1 MPTAGRA
8 IFAQQPLLDTQRRLA
23 YAPLNADPYYETH
36 ATLGQYIAFKHP
48 DTFNELETAVKNLLG
63 GAAGPPEKQAIKTI
77 FDKLKKIVPV
87 RFENQ
92 INKLGNGGK
101 DDYEQLIF
109 GKLRFIGICV
119 EDNLSNADRRWWS
132 QTGIV
137 QITTCVQGVATVV
150 VTTEDGHLAAFEIF
164 APLEPAVWDCATNQL
179 VKQPTPPAERRYHV
193 IGTILTVGV
202 TEVNVLI
209 DTTTT

>member
-1 MPTAGRA
+1 MPLAGRA
-8 IFAQQPLLDTQRRLA
+8 IFAQQPLIDTQRRLA
-23 YAPLNADPYYETH
+23 YAPLNADPYYETN

-48 DTFNELETAVKNLLG
+48 DKFKDLNDAVEALLGPTAGPAQKQAVK
-63 GAAGPPEKQAIKTI
+63 TI
-77 FDKLKKIVPV
+77 LDDLKPIVPV
-87 RFENQ
+87 RFEKQ
-92 INKLGNGGK
+92 IDKIGNGGK

-132 QTGIV
+132 QTGII

-150 VTTEDGHLAAFEIF
+150 VTTETGNLAAFEIF
-164 APLEPAVWDCATNQL
+164 APLEPAVWDCSTNQL
-179 VKQPTPPAERRYHV
+179 VKKPAAPMGRRYYV

-202 TEVNVLI
+202 KEVNVLI
-209 DTTTT
+209 DAT